1 METHK
6 KLFPFLLTIF
16 FGAINDNILR
26 IGFIMFLTFG
36 EYSFYNVERGILVSV
51 AGIAFILPFLLFS
64 SLGGQIADRYE
75 KIKVI
80 RSLKIFEFVLIFF
93 IVYSLYS
100 KDIYLTFACL
110 FMMGMQSSL
119 LSPVK
124 FSILKELQGEENLL
138 VSNSLVEIYT
148 FIAII
153 LGTIAGTVFF
163 DKGTIYF
170 LLLIFSFTGLLMSF
184 YINGPM
190 FKNKKEAINLN
201 FLVSTINILNFSK
214 DKYLRKNIFFISWFW
229 FIGSILISQLPVI
242 LESNYNDAQDITIY
256 FYLIILFGV
265 IFGAKF
271 SVFYFKGNKNQKNIY
286 KFFILNSLSLF
297 LLGLSEFYNLIYLVC
312 GLLFMVSFISISYVI
327 PLYVNIQKY
336 SLNKDRS
343 KVIACNNIWNAIF
356 MIISGIYIV
365 LLYLLEF
372 SIHDALKYLSILN
385 IILMFYTYKLL
396 GK

>member
-26 IGFIMFLTFG
+26 LGFIMFLTFG
-36 EYSFYNVERGILVSV
+36 EYSFYNLERGILVSI
-51 AGIAFILPFLLFS
+51 AGISFILPFLLFS

-93 IVYSLYS
+93 IVYSLYN
-100 KDIYLTFACL
+100 KDLYLMFSCL
-110 FMMGMQSSL
+110 FLMGMQSSL

-124 FSILKELQGEENLL
+124 FSILKELHGEENLL
-138 VSNSLVEIYT
+138 ASNSLVEIYT

-153 LGTIAGTVFF
+153 LGTIGGTIFF

-184 YINGPM
+184 YINGPG
-190 FKNKKEAINLN
+190 FKNKKETINFN
-201 FLVSTINILNFSK
+201 FFASTIKILNYSK
-214 DKYLRKNIFFISWFW
+214 DEYLRKNILFISWFW

-242 LESNYNDAQDITIY
+242 LESNYSDAQHMTLY

-265 IFGAKF
+265 ISGAKF
-271 SVFYFKGNKNQKNIY
+271 SVFYFRENKNQENIY
-286 KFFILNSLSLF
+286 KFFILNSF
-297 LLGLSEFYNLIYLVC
+297 LLLILGFNEFYNFIYLVC
-312 GLLFMVSFISISYVI
+312 TLLFMVSFISISYVI

-356 MIISGIYIV
+356 MIISGIFIV
-365 LLYLLEF
+365 LVYLFEL

-385 IILMFYTYKLL
+385 IILMFYTYKFL
-396 GK
+396 GR